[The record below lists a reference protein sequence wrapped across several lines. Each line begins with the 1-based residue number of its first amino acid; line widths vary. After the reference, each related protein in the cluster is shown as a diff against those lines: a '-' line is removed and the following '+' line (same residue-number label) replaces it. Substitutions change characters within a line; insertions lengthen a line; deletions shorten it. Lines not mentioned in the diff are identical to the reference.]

1 MLFGCVALTQS
12 HPRKT
17 FQKKRVI
24 KVLIKTRLCR
34 KVTYDGNTCKGTD
47 YKKYFSLPV
56 LEVVHVKYLLGF
68 SKNQSVP
75 IFVKLGHNFFR
86 RVFVVHA
93 PQMFGF
99 EGSSVA
105 KPGDG
110 REPVESKS

>member
-1 MLFGCVALTQS
+1 MWLLPKVIPERPF
-12 HPRKT
+12 
-17 FQKKRVI
+17 KKRVI

-34 KVTYDGNTCKGTD
+34 KVTHDGNTCKGTD

-56 LEVVHVKYLLGF
+56 LEVAHVKYLLGF

>member
-1 MLFGCVALTQS
+1 MTEILL
-12 HPRKT
+12 
-17 FQKKRVI
+17 
-24 KVLIKTRLCR
+24 KVLITKNIL
-34 KVTYDGNTCKGTD
+34 VYW
-47 YKKYFSLPV
+47 YLI
-56 LEVVHVKYLLGF
+56 EVVHVKYLLGF
-68 SKNQSVP
+68 SKNQIVP
-75 IFVKLGHNFFR
+75 IFVKLGHNFSR

>member
-1 MLFGCVALTQS
+1 MCGS
-12 HPRKT
+12 YPKSS
-17 FQKKRVI
+17 QKDLSKKNVI

-34 KVTYDGNTCKGTD
+34 KVTYDRYTCKGTD
-47 YKKYFSLPV
+47 YNKYFSLPV

-68 SKNQSVP
+68 SKDQIVP
-75 IFVKLGHNFFR
+75 IFVKLGHNLSR
-86 RVFVVHA
+86 CVFVIHA